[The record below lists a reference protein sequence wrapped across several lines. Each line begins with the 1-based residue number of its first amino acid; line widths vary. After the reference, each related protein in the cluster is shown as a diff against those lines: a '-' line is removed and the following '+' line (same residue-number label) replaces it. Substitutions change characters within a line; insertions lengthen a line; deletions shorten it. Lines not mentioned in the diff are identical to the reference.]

1 MYNLCGFFKKK
12 KFKELLLFLETE
24 LELEGNL
31 GIISTTSRPW
41 GGILSAAAFRGSLL
55 VSS

>member
-1 MYNLCGFFKKK
+1 MYNLCGFFFKK